1 MKAFIVWGCCLLSL
15 LGFGAAA
22 QPYPA
27 KPIEMVVPGNAGA
40 GSDIF
45 ARFVADII
53 RTEQLIPQPL
63 VINNRGGGGGAIA
76 FSYVVKKRGDPYSI
90 LAVPTGMIMT
100 APLRSGLDI
109 GLERFR
115 LLALL
120 GFDINCL
127 MVNADSPYKTVQDLV
142 AAAKAQPKSINV
154 SIGSPGST
162 SHYFV
167 YVLEKLTGAR
177 FNVVV
182 MKSGTEAVTAV
193 LGGHVHWS
201 TGQISDALPHVEA
214 GRMRILAVA
223 SQARLPGLAAVPTL
237 KEQGFDMHIATGRS
251 FAAPADIPD
260 GAAQYL
266 EALFEKVYKSAP
278 WQQNMRRNMMEE
290 VYMNGAQF
298 TQYLAARRSEFTQFM
313 SDMGLLK
320 KK

>member
-1 MKAFIVWGCCLLSL
+1 MKKFIVCASCLLSW

-22 QPYPA
+22 QSYPD

-53 RTEQLIPQPL
+53 RKEKLVAQPI
-63 VINNRGGGGGAIA
+63 VINNRAGGGGAIA
-76 FSYVVKKRGDPYSI
+76 FSYVVQKRGDPYFV

-109 GLERFR
+109 GMERFR

-127 MVNADSPYKTVQDLV
+127 MVNTDSPYKTVQDLV

-154 SIGSPGST
+154 SVGSPGST

-177 FNVVV
+177 FNTVV

-201 TGQISDALPHVEA
+201 TGQISDALPHVET
-214 GRMRILAVA
+214 GKMRILAVA
-223 SQARLPGLAAVPTL
+223 SQARLPGLPAVPTL

-251 FAAPADIPD
+251 FAAPADIPP
-260 GAAQYL
+260 GAAKYL
-266 EALFEKVYKSAP
+266 ETVLEKVYKSAP
-278 WQQNMRRNMMEE
+278 WQEYMRRNMMEE
-290 VYMNGAQF
+290 VYMNGTQF
-298 TQYLAARRSEFTQFM
+298 TQYLEARRPEFTQFM
-313 SDMGLLK
+313 SEMGLLK